1 MPVTTR
7 ILSNKNLNR
16 LTHVYNA
23 NTKVNHHGMVHFFVF
38 FLFAFEITTLDW
50 SIDFIANVQDIVS
63 IEKIDE
69 MCGGGIDRFPHHMNY
84 LKTKGF

>member
-1 MPVTTR
+1 
-7 ILSNKNLNR
+7 
-16 LTHVYNA
+16 
-23 NTKVNHHGMVHFFVF
+23 MVHFFVF

-69 MCGGGIDRFPHHMNY
+69 MCGGEHRSFPTPYELFENKGILTGRKKEARLGERSAWYFIIIV
-84 LKTKGF
+84 FA